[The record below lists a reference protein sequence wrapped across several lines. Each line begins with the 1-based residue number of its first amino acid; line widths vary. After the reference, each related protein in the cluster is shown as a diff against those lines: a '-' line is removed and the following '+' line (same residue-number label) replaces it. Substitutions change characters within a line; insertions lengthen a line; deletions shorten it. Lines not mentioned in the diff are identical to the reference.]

1 MLMHPIIW
9 LQISSVPLHL
19 SWHWI
24 PKLGYLQGF
33 VQSEPW
39 YPTLQSRR
47 IVFLRKFL
55 FIKHVH
61 SQIINSF

>member
-1 MLMHPIIW
+1 MSFEKGWIFFLILPGMFMHPIIW
-9 LQISSVPLHL
+9 LQISSGQLHF

-33 VQSEPW
+33 VQCEPW

-47 IVFLRKFL
+47 IDFFE
-55 FIKHVH
+55 
-61 SQIINSF
+61 

>member
-9 LQISSVPLHL
+9 LQISSVQLHL

-39 YPTLQSRR
+39 YPTLQSKR
-47 IVFLRKFL
+47 IVFEKIL
-55 FIKHVH
+55 IY
-61 SQIINSF
+61 